1 MFLVISLQFISCCL
15 IIHPEEVWEDM
26 NITVFASKIEG
37 EVFLKSNRPSLVSST
52 SWSALLNH
60 AVIDI
65 AFFVFI
71 ARDYRVNISNMRKE
85 INL

>member
-1 MFLVISLQFISCCL
+1 
-15 IIHPEEVWEDM
+15 
-26 NITVFASKIEG
+26 
-37 EVFLKSNRPSLVSST
+37 LKSNRPALVSST

-71 ARDYRVNISNMRKE
+71 ARDYRVNSSNMIKE